1 MDAARALV
9 GTIISSEPMQPFPWF
24 DTAIIAALVLL
35 NGFFAMSELA
45 IVSARK
51 PRLKAMA
58 DGGSR
63 SAAAALALA
72 EAPGRFLSA
81 VQIGITLVGIINGA
95 YSGAALAEPVGE
107 RLAYWFGLAPDLADE
122 IGLGAVVVTITY
134 LSLIIGELV
143 PKQFALRGPERIA
156 SLVAPI
162 MTFLAL
168 AATPAVWA
176 LENSTKLALK
186 LFGPA
191 NDDDNRVTEAEL
203 RSLVDEAETAGVIE
217 SQERQMIAGIMRLAD
232 RRVRGV
238 MTPRG
243 DVDWIDADAGE
254 EAIRAHL
261 ARTLHT
267 RLPVARGTVD
277 DIIGVVQSR
286 DVVQALIEGRPLN
299 LLELAR
305 PAPVLPDVI
314 DAVDA
319 MESLRGAGI
328 PMALVH
334 DEYGHF
340 EGIVTPAD
348 LLAAIAG
355 AFASDVDADDG
366 PPVVERADGSLLL
379 SGSLPADEMAER
391 LGIGLDEDRDYET
404 VAGFVLAQLQHL
416 PETGEVFEHD
426 GWQFEIV
433 DMDGRK
439 VDKVLA
445 SLLIEV
451 D

>member
-1 MDAARALV
+1 
-9 GTIISSEPMQPFPWF
+9 MQPFPWF
-24 DTAIIAALVLL
+24 DVAIIAALVLL

-51 PRLKAMA
+51 PRL
-58 DGGSR
+58 R
-63 SAAAALALA
+63 ALA
-72 EAPGRFLSA
+72 ETGYRGAHAALSLGENPGRFLSA
-81 VQIGITLVGIINGA
+81 VQIGITLVGVVNGA
-95 YSGAALAEPVGE
+95 YSGATLALPVGE
-107 RLAYWFGLAPDLADE
+107 RITQWFGVPEILADE
-122 IGLGAVVVTITY
+122 IGFGVVIVLITY

-143 PKQFALRGPERIA
+143 PKQFALRAPEKIA
-156 SLVAPI
+156 CLAAPI
-162 MTFLAL
+162 MVFVARL
-168 AATPAVWA
+168 ATPAVWA
-176 LENSTKLALK
+176 LENSTGAVLR

-191 NDDDNRVTEAEL
+191 NDEDNRVTEAEL
-203 RSLVDEAETAGVIE
+203 RSVMEDAETAGAKNGEEPGME
-217 SQERQMIAGIMRLAD
+217 SGKIPVAD

-243 DVDWIDADAGE
+243 DVDWLDAAAPE
-254 EAIRAHL
+254 AAIREKL
-261 ARTLHT
+261 RHT
-267 RLPVARGTVD
+267 PHARLPVARGTVV
-277 DIIGVVQSR
+277 DIIGVVQAR
-286 DVVQALIEGRPLN
+286 DIVQALIEGRPLDIAA
-299 LLELAR
+299 LAR
-305 PAPVLPDVI
+305 PAPVIPDVI

-319 MESLRGAGI
+319 LGSLRSATI

-355 AFASDVDADDG
+355 AFAFDADATDE
-366 PPVVERADGSLLL
+366 PSIFEREDGSLLL
-379 SGSLPADEMAER
+379 AGSLPADEMADR
-391 LGIGLDEDRDYET
+391 LGLNLDDDRDYET
-404 VAGFVLAQLQHL
+404 LAGFVLAQLQHI
-416 PETGEVFEHD
+416 PETGELFRCG

-445 SLLIEV
+445 SVLDPEM